1 MRVLLRPVPVPE
13 LGLVVLKPGRESMQ
27 VFHNPRV
34 LVEPEPKSM
43 RGLPSGVVPAVR
55 QPLAEDKSLLPFFS
69 DERVIRAAGGAG
81 ALSDWLLRH
90 VKSCQWPH
98 GDYHHSET
106 VIHRYGIGAMVLCWH
121 CDNQLRDQ
129 TSESLGQLAHQN
141 LSAWMIDVIRHAVN
155 GTQERELSLAELCCW
170 ASVNDVVD
178 AMTENMA
185 RRILKL
191 PGEKIRSVY
200 RESDIVPGEQTAISI
215 LKQRT
220 KNIAPLPHAHQQQN
234 PPQEKT
240 VVSIAVDPESPAQYL
255 QRQKPQREE
264 MPVYTRWVKT
274 QKCMTCGNQAD
285 DPHHIIGH
293 GLGGMGTKADDL
305 FVIPLCRKCH
315 SELHAGVKDFEEKH
329 GSQLL
334 LLIRFL
340 MHARKSGVLK
350 WKA

>member
-1 MRVLLRPVPVPE
+1 MRVLLRPVLVPE
-13 LGLVVLKPGRESMQ
+13 LGVVIVKPGRESMQ
-27 VFHNPRV
+27 VFHNGRV

-98 GDYHHSET
+98 SDYHHSEI
-106 VIHRYGIGAMVLCWH
+106 VIHRYGSGAMVLCWH

-129 TSESLGQLAHQN
+129 TSESLEQLAHQN
-141 LSAWMIDVIRHAVN
+141 LSAWMIDVIRNAMN
-155 GTQERELSLAELCCW
+155 GTQERELSLAELSWW
-170 ASVNDVVD
+170 AVCNQVAD
-178 AMTENMA
+178 ALPEA
-185 RRILKL
+185 VLRRSLGL
-191 PGEKIRSVY
+191 RTEKILSVY
-200 RESDIVPGEQTAISI
+200 RDSDIVPGEQTATSI

-220 KNIAPLPHAHQQQN
+220 KNIVLPPHVHQQQSL
-234 PPQEKT
+234 PQEKT

-274 QKCMTCGNQAD
+274 QKCVTC
-285 DPHHIIGH
+285 
-293 GLGGMGTKADDL
+293 
-305 FVIPLCRKCH
+305 
-315 SELHAGVKDFEEKH
+315 
-329 GSQLL
+329 
-334 LLIRFL
+334 
-340 MHARKSGVLK
+340 
-350 WKA
+350 

>member
-1 MRVLLRPVPVPE
+1 RS
-13 LGLVVLKPGRESMQ
+13 LGL
-27 VFHNPRV
+27 
-34 LVEPEPKSM
+34 
-43 RGLPSGVVPAVR
+43 
-55 QPLAEDKSLLPFFS
+55 
-69 DERVIRAAGGAG
+69 RA
-81 ALSDWLLRH
+81 
-90 VKSCQWPH
+90 
-98 GDYHHSET
+98 
-106 VIHRYGIGAMVLCWH
+106 
-121 CDNQLRDQ
+121 
-129 TSESLGQLAHQN
+129 
-141 LSAWMIDVIRHAVN
+141 
-155 GTQERELSLAELCCW
+155 
-170 ASVNDVVD
+170 
-178 AMTENMA
+178 
-185 RRILKL
+185 
-191 PGEKIRSVY
+191 EKIRSMY
-200 RESDIVPGEQTAISI
+200 RESDIVPGEQTATSI

-240 VVSIAVDPESPAQYL
+240 VVSIVVDPESPAQYL
-255 QRQKPQREE
+255 QRQKPQRED

-340 MHARKSGVLK
+340 MHARNSGVLK

>member
-1 MRVLLRPVPVPE
+1 MRVLLRPVLVPE
-13 LGLVVLKPGRESMQ
+13 LGLVIVKPGRESMQ
-27 VFHNPRV
+27 VFHNGRV

-90 VKSCQWPH
+90 IKSCQWPH

-106 VIHRYGIGAMVLCWH
+106 VIHRYGTGAMVLCWH

-129 TSESLGQLAHQN
+129 TSESLEHLAQQN
-141 LSAWMIDVIRHAVN
+141 LAAWMIDVIRHAMN
-155 GTQERELSLAELCCW
+155 GTQGRELSLAELYCW
-170 ASVNDVVD
+170 AVVNNVVD

-191 PGEKIRSVY
+191 PGENIRAVY
-200 RESDIVPGEQTAISI
+200 RESDIVPGEQTATSI

-220 KNIAPLPHAHQQQN
+220 KNLAPLPHAHQQN

-255 QRQKPQREE
+255 LRQKPQREE

-315 SELHAGVKDFEEKH
+315 NELHAGVKDFEEKH

-340 MHARKSGVLK
+340 MHARNSGVLK